1 MSSCCCLSSGVTPT
15 VQQQLEKTMGK
26 TKEALPG
33 TDVVVLLKG
42 DGSMIY
48 QHTTADVNA
57 SEAASVVVGLRRAA
71 RQLGDTLGQSR
82 CPAIHVKGGST
93 VFSCFEVEN
102 DLVLAVFRRM
112 DEALVDQL
120 DTTESDAAIN
130 PVMEEIRVLMQAAV

>member
-1 MSSCCCLSSGVTPT
+1 MYSGRGLRHGVGRGSVSRTMSSCCCLSSGVTPT

-33 TDVVVLLKG
+33 SGHPTRAAQCLILTLIMPLPGTDVVVLLKG

-57 SEAASVVVGLRRAA
+57 SEAASGIFRRVRYAVISTYTWWAPVVVGLRRAA

-82 CPAIHVKGGST
+82 
-93 VFSCFEVEN
+93 
-102 DLVLAVFRRM
+102 
-112 DEALVDQL
+112 
-120 DTTESDAAIN
+120 
-130 PVMEEIRVLMQAAV
+130 

>member
-1 MSSCCCLSSGVTPT
+1 MR
-15 VQQQLEKTMGK
+15 KIND
-26 TKEALPG
+26 ALPG

-42 DGSMIY
+42 DGSTLY

-57 SEAASVVVGLRRAA
+57 AEASSVVVGLRRAA

-93 VFSCFEVEN
+93 VFSCFEVEK

-112 DEALVDQL
+112 EENAVDTL
-120 DTTESDAAIN
+120 DTTESDSAIT
-130 PVMEEIRVLMQAAV
+130 PVLEEIRMLMQATV